1 MAERVHARLS
11 PSEGRRFGGVVGGA
25 FLLLG
30 AVLLWR
36 GHPTVGTAAAAAG
49 SALIVLALVVPTRLG
64 PVQAAWMGLAE
75 WISRVTTPVFMTLV
89 FALVVVPSGLI
100 ARAFGHRP
108 LRRAREA
115 KSFWSDREADQRRSD
130 LRRQF

>member
-11 PSEGRRFGGVVGGA
+11 ASEGRRFGGVVGGA
-25 FLLLG
+25 FLVLG

-36 GHPTVGTAAAAAG
+36 GHSRVGAAAAAAG
-49 SALIVLALVVPTRLG
+49 AALVVAALVVPTRLG
-64 PVQAAWMGLAE
+64 PVRAAWMGLAE
-75 WISRVTTPVFMTLV
+75 RISRVTTPVFMTLV
-89 FALVVVPSGLI
+89 FALAVVPSGLI

-108 LRRAREA
+108 LSRARGA
-115 KSFWSDREADQRRSD
+115 KSFWADREADQRRSD